1 VELSP
6 INKKFLDLHHSLM
19 KLAHGNGFVHRGRI
33 SRIKEILALCA
44 QQLQT
49 SRVSV
54 WKFHR
59 DPESIECEALYSGVT
74 QSYDSGLVLTQK
86 NYPSYFRA
94 IRTNRLINVDDAIND
109 PRTSEFSEHYLKPLG
124 IRSMLDAPIFSS
136 GQFYG
141 VLCIEHTESIRVW
154 DIAEMSYAASI
165 ADTFSLINEQENW
178 LQAQDKLSLLERLD
192 SLTGLENRRFFQQ
205 RLVQDL
211 KSDDRDRQRAIILL
225 GLDFFTKINDE
236 HGPKSADHILKVL
249 SERFDQNSNALGF
262 RLARVGGDVFA
273 FWISRVENTDTIKN
287 ILASLLSLSS
297 AEIRLPDNTSI
308 QISATSGVFIY
319 PLANTFIHDPI
330 RSAEVAMQ
338 RAKMKDRGGVSYFT
352 ADFMAEL
359 QESQRLE
366 REITKAFDKG
376 ELLSHYQPIVSAD
389 TGKVAG
395 IEALVRWQ
403 HPELGLIPPYQFLP
417 LVNKLGL
424 MSKLGSIMLRQAC
437 ADVQKLL
444 CENIEIEWISINL
457 AADQLYDPNL
467 ATEISRLI
475 SEFKIPSCII
485 ELEIIEELISQNSDI
500 VRYQLDAISALGVK
514 LAIDD
519 FGTGFSSLSRLKHLP
534 VSKIKIDKS
543 FVDGLPEGEDDQ
555 CIVEAIIGLGEGM
568 NLKLVA
574 EGVETLA
581 QADWLMQKGCQYL
594 QGYLYAKPMNFQA
607 LEEFLREQRQH

>member
-1 VELSP
+1 VELSH

-19 KLAHGNGFVHRGRI
+19 KLAHGNGFVNRGRI

-44 QQLQT
+44 KQLQT
-49 SRVSV
+49 SRVSI
-54 WKFHR
+54 WKFHHA
-59 DPESIECEALYSGVT
+59 PERIECEALYSGVT
-74 QSYDSGLVLTQK
+74 QSYDSGLILTQK

-109 PRTSEFSEHYLKPLG
+109 PRTSEFAEHYLKPLG

-141 VLCIEHTESIRVW
+141 VLCIEHTEDIRVW

-178 LQAQDKLSLLERLD
+178 LQARDKLSLLERMD

-205 RLVQDL
+205 RLSQDL
-211 KSDDRDRQRAIILL
+211 KSGDQDRQRAIILL
-225 GLDFFTKINDE
+225 GLDFFTKINDK
-236 HGPKSADHILKVL
+236 HGPKSADHILRVL
-249 SERFDQNSNALGF
+249 SDRFDQNSNQLGF

-273 FWISRVENTDTIKN
+273 FWVNRIENADTIKN
-287 ILASLLSLSS
+287 ILSSLLSLSS
-297 AEIRLPDNTSI
+297 AEITLPDSTTV
-308 QISATSGVFIY
+308 QVGATSGVFVY
-319 PLANTFIHDPI
+319 PLANTLVHDPI

-352 ADFMAEL
+352 ADFMVEL

-366 REITKAFDKG
+366 QEITTAFDKG
-376 ELLSHYQPIVSAD
+376 ELLSHYQPIISAD
-389 TGKVAG
+389 TGKVVG

-437 ADVQKLL
+437 EDVKKLL
-444 CENIEIEWISINL
+444 SGNVGIEWISINL
-457 AADQLYDPNL
+457 AADQLYDPHL
-467 ATEISRLI
+467 ATEISQLI
-475 SEFKIPSCII
+475 SEYEIPSDII

-500 VRYQLDAISALGVK
+500 VRYQLEAISALGVK
-514 LAIDD
+514 LSIDD

-543 FVDGLPEGEDDQ
+543 FVDGLPEAEDDQ
-555 CIVEAIIGLGEGM
+555 CIVDAIIGLGEGM
-568 NLKLVA
+568 NLNLVA

-581 QADWLMQKGCQYL
+581 QADWLIQKGCQYL
-594 QGYLYAKPMNFQA
+594 QGYLYAKPMSFESLQ
-607 LEEFLREQRQH
+607 EFLRKH